1 MRAAVTTGMKA
12 VALTTGKSGMEAVMV
27 NVTDRAKIALKS
39 ALSRSVEE
47 PGIGLRVEVSE
58 EDACVLFPD
67 REKAGDQVIEHE
79 GDVLLLLGEE
89 VSQPLD
95 GATIDLEETPE
106 GTHLVVTKPDVPV
119 DGTGRL

>member
-1 MRAAVTTGMKA
+1 
-12 VALTTGKSGMEAVMV
+12 MV

-58 EDACVLFPD
+58 EGACALFPD
-67 REKAGDQVIEHE
+67 REKAGDQVVKHE
-79 GDVLLLLGEE
+79 GDVLLLVGEE

-95 GATIDLEETPE
+95 GATIDLAETPE
-106 GTHLVVTKPDVPV
+106 GAHLVVTKPDVPV
-119 DGTGRL
+119 DGTGRP